1 MSVPSV
7 GSLRR
12 TVRGERRHG
21 VRAAAAGL
29 AAAAAAILLLAG
41 CGSGGDEQRERGGT
55 LVDAEYQAPPI
66 LNSLL
71 ADGATV
77 PGQRIVSNILQN
89 LLTVNED
96 GEYVPQLA
104 EAVPSGE
111 DVREGPLRVT
121 FRLRPEARWSDGPP
135 VTTADV
141 AFTLRTM
148 MDEDN
153 QIASRE
159 GWDQIARIE
168 PGRTADGGT
177 CAPAT
182 CFTVAFRGDYAP
194 WRDIFSVSAGYYVLP
209 RHVLQGEDFNT
220 VWNDGGIVG
229 SGPFTLK
236 SYEPRVRAVLARS
249 PSYWGSEDAGGGPF
263 LDEIVLNF
271 LDSPGGVVNAL
282 RQGEAQMASLTP
294 DPDLI
299 ARADAIEGIEVQAVP
314 SVFWEHIILNLQA
327 EPLTDPA
334 VRRALAY
341 AIDRQQVVEVL
352 LDSSFPVLQSVLR
365 PFQLGYEPAFEGY
378 AYDPARAR
386 SLLTAAGWAL
396 GSDGILE
403 KDGREL
409 EIPIVIT
416 AGDELRRTT
425 VRLMADQAAK
435 AGIRLTARSET
446 PDTIFGGLLVQGDF
460 TAAMLA
466 FGSGLEPTLTTSL
479 ASDQIPTEGNGFTG
493 QNVYR
498 WSDPDA
504 DRLMRLADRLIDDA
518 ARAKA
523 LAQVQ
528 EIVADQVP
536 LIPLYQQPNAVAY
549 TETLS
554 GVRENPSQAEV
565 FWNSA
570 EWSLGGGSDSP

>member
-1 MSVPSV
+1 VIVTQV

-12 TVRGERRHG
+12 AVRGERRHG
-21 VRAAAAGL
+21 VFAAAAL
-29 AAAAAAILLLAG
+29 AAAAVALLLSG
-41 CGSGGDEQRERGGT
+41 CGSSGGGEPSPERGGT

-66 LNSLL
+66 LNVLL

-77 PGQRIVSNILQN
+77 TGQRIVSNILQN
-89 LLTVNED
+89 LLTVNEK

-104 EAVPSGE
+104 EAVPSGT

-121 FRLRPEARWSDGPP
+121 FRLRPEARWSDGEP

-148 MDEDN
+148 MDEHN
-153 QIASRE
+153 QIASRA

-168 PGRTADGGT
+168 PGRTAAGGT
-177 CAPAT
+177 CAAAT

-194 WRDIFSVSAGYYVLP
+194 WRDVFSVSGGYYVLP
-209 RHVLQGEDFNT
+209 RHVLRGKDFNT

-229 SGPFTLK
+229 SGPFTLA
-236 SYEPRVRAVLARS
+236 SYQPRVRAELARS
-249 PSYWGSEDAGGGPF
+249 PRYWGSKDAGGGPF
-263 LDEIVLNF
+263 LDRIVVNF
-271 LDSPGGVVNAL
+271 LDSPGGAVNAL
-282 RQGEAQMASLTP
+282 RQGEAQMASLP
-294 DPDLI
+294 PEPDLI
-299 ARADAIEGIEVQAVP
+299 ARADAIDGIEVQAAP
-314 SVFWEHIILNLQA
+314 SVYFEHIILNLQA

-341 AIDRQQVVEVL
+341 AIDRQQVVQVL
-352 LDSSFPVLQSVLR
+352 LASSFPVLQSVLK
-365 PFQLGYEPAFEGY
+365 PFQLGYVPAFEGY
-378 AYDPARAR
+378 TYDPRRAR
-386 SLLTAAGWAL
+386 SLLTAAGWTL
-396 GSDGILE
+396 GADGIFE
-403 KDGREL
+403 KDGRGL

-425 VRLMADQAAK
+425 VRLMADQAAR

-446 PDTIFGGLLVQGDF
+446 PDTIFGGALVQGDF
-460 TAAMLA
+460 TAAELA
-466 FGSGLEPTLTTSL
+466 FGSGLEPSLTTLL
-479 ASDQIPTEGNGFTG
+479 ATDQIPTEGNGFTG

-498 WSDPDA
+498 WSDLDA
-504 DRLMRLADRLIDDA
+504 DRLMRLADRTVDDA
-518 ARAKA
+518 ARARA

-536 LIPLYQQPNAVAY
+536 LIPLYQQPNAVAH
-549 TETLS
+549 TEALS

>member
-1 MSVPSV
+1 MIVTRV

-12 TVRGERRHG
+12 AVPGERRH
-21 VRAAAAGL
+21 RLFAAAAL
-29 AAAAAAILLLAG
+29 AVAAGALLLSG
-41 CGSGGDEQRERGGT
+41 CGSSGGGEPSPERGGT

-66 LNSLL
+66 LNVLL
-71 ADGATV
+71 ADGVSTV
-77 PGQRIVSNILQN
+77 GQRIVSNILQN
-89 LLTVNED
+89 LLTVNEK

-104 EAVPSGE
+104 EAVPSGA
-111 DVREGPLRVT
+111 DVREGPLRLT
-121 FRLRPEARWSDGPP
+121 FRLRPEATWSDGQP

-159 GWDQIARIE
+159 GWDRIARIE
-168 PGRTADGGT
+168 PGRTAAGGR
-177 CAPAT
+177 CAPTT

-194 WRDIFSVSAGYYVLP
+194 WRDIFSVSAGYFILP

-220 VWNDGGIVG
+220 VWNDGGLVG
-229 SGPFTLK
+229 SGPFTLE

-249 PSYWGSEDAGGGPF
+249 PSYWGSKDAGGGPF
-263 LDEIVLNF
+263 LDKIVVNF

-314 SVFWEHIILNLQA
+314 SVFWEHVVLNSQA
-327 EPLTDPA
+327 EPFTDPV
-334 VRRALAY
+334 VRQALAY

-365 PFQLGYEPAFEGY
+365 PFQLGYQPAFEGY
-378 AYDPARAR
+378 SYEPDRAR
-386 SLLTAAGWAL
+386 SLLTAAGWRL
-396 GSDGILE
+396 GSDGIFE

-425 VRLMADQAAK
+425 VRLMADQAAR
-435 AGIRLTARSET
+435 AGIRLTSRSET
-446 PDTIFGGLLVQGDF
+446 PDRLFGALLVQGDF
-460 TAAMLA
+460 TAAMYA
-466 FGSGLEPTLTTSL
+466 IGSGLEPTVTALL
-479 ASDQIPTEGNGFTG
+479 ASDQIPSEGNGFTG

-498 WSDPDA
+498 WSDPGA
-504 DRLMRLADRLIDDA
+504 DRLMRLSDRTVDDA
-518 ARAKA
+518 ARARA

-549 TETLS
+549 TQALS
-554 GVRENPSQAEV
+554 GVRQNPSQAEV

-570 EWSLGGGSDSP
+570 EWSLGGGSD